1 MAELPE
7 SYELTFDPQRIDAV
21 AAHAFLMA
29 VVVVET
35 VIITLSMR
43 RKEGGVFPANVP
55 RPSIKLRRLFS
66 SSSQEAAA
74 FSS

>member
-29 VVVVET
+29 VVVVFVELYKE
-35 VIITLSMR
+35 IIHGVYYTLS
-43 RKEGGVFPANVP
+43 
-55 RPSIKLRRLFS
+55 S
-66 SSSQEAAA
+66 
-74 FSS
+74 